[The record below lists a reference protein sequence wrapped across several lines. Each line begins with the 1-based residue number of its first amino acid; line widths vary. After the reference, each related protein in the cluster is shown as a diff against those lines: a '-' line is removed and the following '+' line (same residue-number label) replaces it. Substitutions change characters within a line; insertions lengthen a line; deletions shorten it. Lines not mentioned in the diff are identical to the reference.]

1 MIQKGF
7 PQERI
12 IIPHIMH
19 MAHISFFMG
28 ISFLPPPGIRIIAK
42 SIHQKRAFVNPF
54 LQFFKKK
61 NSFL

>member
-1 MIQKGF
+1 MIQKGL

-19 MAHISFFMG
+19 MAHISCFMG
-28 ISFLPPPGIRIIAK
+28 ISSLPQSGTRIIAK
-42 SIHQKRAFVNPF
+42 SIHPKPAFVNPF
-54 LQFFKKK
+54 LQLFKKK